1 MSQGLLLAYYAM
13 DNGCNVCG
21 LEFDYN
27 NNNSNSSKEEEED
40 VEDNEENLNRDDV
53 ADVDKFYNNQI
64 LGDLFLGFEVK
75 SEDGRSGFLVLDIFF
90 AIRVLILFHRWVHP
104 EFKDEGTNGGGLESK
119 ASMEEVVVKMYN
131 NKEVVAKLDDNKEN
145 AKNLVNKEGLQ
156 VETWKCGNVE
166 MEMWRGRAK

>member
-27 NNNSNSSKEEEED
+27 NNNSNKEE

-75 SEDGRSGFLVLDIFF
+75 SEDGRSGFLVL
-90 AIRVLILFHRWVHP
+90 
-104 EFKDEGTNGGGLESK
+104 
-119 ASMEEVVVKMYN
+119 
-131 NKEVVAKLDDNKEN
+131 
-145 AKNLVNKEGLQ
+145 
-156 VETWKCGNVE
+156 
-166 MEMWRGRAK
+166 

>member
-1 MSQGLLLAYYAM
+1 MSQGLLLAYYSM

-27 NNNSNSSKEEEED
+27 NNNSNKEE

-75 SEDGRSGFLVLDIFF
+75 SEDGRSGFLVL
-90 AIRVLILFHRWVHP
+90 
-104 EFKDEGTNGGGLESK
+104 
-119 ASMEEVVVKMYN
+119 
-131 NKEVVAKLDDNKEN
+131 
-145 AKNLVNKEGLQ
+145 
-156 VETWKCGNVE
+156 
-166 MEMWRGRAK
+166 

>member
-1 MSQGLLLAYYAM
+1 MSQGLLLAYYSM

-27 NNNSNSSKEEEED
+27 NNNNSNKEEEERD

-75 SEDGRSGFLVLDIFF
+75 SEDGRSGFFVVHIFKVF
-90 AIRVLILFHRWVHP
+90 ILFHRWVHP
-104 EFKDEGTNGGGLESK
+104 EFKDEVTNGGGLESG
-119 ASMEEVVVKMYN
+119 ASRGEVVVEMD
-131 NKEVVAKLDDNKEN
+131 NKEVVAKLDNKKEN
-145 AKNLVNKEGLQ
+145 ANNLVNKEGLQ

>member
-1 MSQGLLLAYYAM
+1 MSQGLLLAYYSM

-27 NNNSNSSKEEEED
+27 NNNSNKED

-75 SEDGRSGFLVLDIFF
+75 SEDGRSGFLVL
-90 AIRVLILFHRWVHP
+90 
-104 EFKDEGTNGGGLESK
+104 
-119 ASMEEVVVKMYN
+119 
-131 NKEVVAKLDDNKEN
+131 
-145 AKNLVNKEGLQ
+145 
-156 VETWKCGNVE
+156 
-166 MEMWRGRAK
+166 

>member
-1 MSQGLLLAYYAM
+1 MSQGLLLVYYAM
-13 DNGCNVCG
+13 DNGCNVCV

-27 NNNSNSSKEEEED
+27 NNNSNKEEEEED
-40 VEDNEENLNRDDV
+40 VEDNEETLNRDDV

-104 EFKDEGTNGGGLESK
+104 EFKDEGTNGGGLENG
-119 ASMEEVVVKMYN
+119 ASRKEVVVEMD
-131 NKEVVAKLDDNKEN
+131 NKEVVAKLDNKKEN
-145 AKNLVNKEGLQ
+145 ANNLVNKEGLQ
-156 VETWKCGNVE
+156 VETWKYGNVE

>member
-1 MSQGLLLAYYAM
+1 MSQGLLLAYYSM

-27 NNNSNSSKEEEED
+27 NNNSNKEE

-75 SEDGRSGFLVLDIFF
+75 SEDGRSGFLL
-90 AIRVLILFHRWVHP
+90 L
-104 EFKDEGTNGGGLESK
+104 
-119 ASMEEVVVKMYN
+119 
-131 NKEVVAKLDDNKEN
+131 
-145 AKNLVNKEGLQ
+145 
-156 VETWKCGNVE
+156 
-166 MEMWRGRAK
+166 

>member
-27 NNNSNSSKEEEED
+27 NNNSNKEEEED
-40 VEDNEENLNRDDV
+40 VENLNKDDV
-53 ADVDKFYNNQI
+53 ADVDKFYNNKI
-64 LGDLFLGFEVK
+64 LGDLFLGFDVK

-131 NKEVVAKLDDNKEN
+131 NKEVVAKLDDQKEN
-145 AKNLVNKEGLQ
+145 VNDLVNKEGLQ
-156 VETWKCGNVE
+156 VETWRCGNVE
-166 MEMWRGRAK
+166 MEMWRGKAK

>member
-1 MSQGLLLAYYAM
+1 M

-27 NNNSNSSKEEEED
+27 NNNSNKEE

-75 SEDGRSGFLVLDIFF
+75 SEDGRSGFLVL
-90 AIRVLILFHRWVHP
+90 
-104 EFKDEGTNGGGLESK
+104 
-119 ASMEEVVVKMYN
+119 
-131 NKEVVAKLDDNKEN
+131 
-145 AKNLVNKEGLQ
+145 
-156 VETWKCGNVE
+156 
-166 MEMWRGRAK
+166 